1 MKKVTN
7 LGLAFILAS
16 VVSFVMSCSKSGPD
30 KNPEVKFTATLLV
43 ANEVPRVAG
52 NGTGTLDGVYNKDTK
67 TFNYVITYSGLSGAP
82 TAGHFHG
89 GFAFENGGVL
99 YPFAGSL
106 QSPIS
111 GSWTGIKQADENRL
125 FSGGVYVNL
134 HTALNKGGEI
144 RGQIG
149 FVTN

>member
-16 VVSFVMSCSKSGPD
+16 VVSFVMSCNTTGPD
-30 KNPEVKFTATLLV
+30 KNPEVKFTATLSG
-43 ANEVPRVAG
+43 ANEFPRVAG
-52 NGTGTLDGVYNKDTK
+52 NGAGTLDGVYNKDTK
-67 TFNYVITYSGLSGAP
+67 TFNYVITYSGMTSTP

-89 GFAFENGGVL
+89 GFPNENAGVIF
-99 YPFAGSL
+99 PFAGSL

-111 GSWTGIKQADENRL
+111 GSWAGMKQADENRL
-125 FSGGVYVNL
+125 FGGGVYVNL
-134 HTALNKGGEI
+134 HTTLNKGGEI
-144 RGQIG
+144 RGQIS